1 MYRITHCEKLSDI
14 VFQWNVDA
22 PDVARAAQPGQFVML
37 RLHEGSE
44 RIPLTVADFD
54 REAGTITMVIQALG
68 KTTTEMMTRYS
79 TGDYFTD
86 FVGPVGRPQHISNVG
101 HVVLVGGGLG
111 IAPVYPQL
119 RAFKEAGNRVTAIVG
134 FRNRDLMFWLDRF
147 ERYADDLIVCT
158 DDGSYGRAGFVTEAL
173 RDLLENDKPDLAV
186 AIGPLPMMNACSET
200 TRPFG
205 VKTMVSLNA
214 IMVDGTGM
222 CGSCRVTVDG
232 KVRFACV
239 EGPDFD
245 AHQVDFPE
253 LLARQRRFKAQEA
266 KANEDYSHVCNIERL
281 LFEEEKRSY
290 KKLKTLLPHQ
300 VAMPERPAETRV
312 KNFKEVNLGFSI
324 EDAIEEAERCIQ
336 CKNPTCI
343 AGCPVQID
351 IPRFVR
357 HLLVRDIDG
366 ARDVISENNLFPSI
380 CGRVCPQESQCE
392 SQCILISKMEPVAI
406 GRLER
411 FVGDHARPQ
420 TLKRPRFERSLGRV
434 AIVGSGPAGLAASA
448 DLARCGAEV
457 TVFEALHV
465 IGGVLQYGIPPFR
478 LPRDIIDREVK
489 VLRDLGVRFETNK
502 VIGRTFTVEQLLT
515 ERGFDAVF
523 LGVGAGAP
531 SFLGIPGE
539 SAGQVYSANEFLTRV
554 NLMGGNQFPYRD
566 TPIALG
572 RSVVVIGAGNTAMDC
587 LRVAK
592 RLGVPQVRCVYR
604 RTEAEAPA
612 RLEELRHAKEEGID
626 FFFLHSPAAVLTDDE
641 GNVTGLR
648 VERMELGD
656 PDERGRRRPLGTGEF
671 SEIGCETVIIALG
684 TQANPI
690 IPETTPDLK
699 CQKWGYVIAD
709 DKLQTTT
716 KRGVFAGGDIVT
728 GGATVI
734 LAMGAGRRAAR
745 SIACWLSG
753 DRAAWPPTREDV
765 DNYVPPHPLPNLPE
779 PPAEAIARVL
789 EAEHRFSDRSSPVH
803 LGDQVVH
810 WECGDCG
817 KVSEGVAMPY
827 GRCNLCGG
835 KLSMVEPEP
844 LENAAAIAT
853 VRAAFEIQLGA
864 HAFYTRAATKAADP
878 VLRAMFNHFAEL
890 EHTQMQ
896 TLAKRFHTT
905 PPDDSAEIKL
915 TRAAQFAHVEQHPE
929 DPLNLLRLAIAFEQ
943 RALEKLDERLATAA
957 HGSEERKVL
966 KILRAEEHA
975 HIGMLMTELERWN
988 MGKPGMSFSVAA
1000 DLADGSIRHRPTG
1013 PSPSGLPAVN
1023 GAEILQRR

>member
-1 MYRITHCEKLSDI
+1 MYRIAHSERLSDV
-14 VFQWNVDA
+14 VFQW
-22 PDVARAAQPGQFVML
+22 DVEAMDIARAAQPGQFVML

-44 RIPLTVADFD
+44 RIPLTVADYD

-68 KTTTEMMTRYS
+68 KSTKEMMTHYKD
-79 TGDYFTD
+79 GDYFKD
-86 FVGPVGRPQHISNVG
+86 FVGPVGRPQHISKVG

-111 IAPVYPQL
+111 IAPIYPQL

-134 FRNRDLMFWLDRF
+134 FRNRDLMFWLERF
-147 ERYADDLIVCT
+147 REYADDLIVCT
-158 DDGSYGRAGFVTEAL
+158 DDGSFGRKGFVTDA
-173 RDLLENDKPDLAV
+173 LLELLQNDKPDLAI
-186 AIGPLPMMNACSET
+186 AIGPLPMMHACSKT
-200 TRPFG
+200 TRPFA

-222 CGSCRVTVDG
+222 CGSCRVTVG
-232 KVRFACV
+232 NKVRFACV

-245 AHQVDFPE
+245 AHEVDFDE
-253 LLARQRRFKAQEA
+253 LIARQRRFKAQEA
-266 KANEDYSHVCNIERL
+266 KANEDYTHVCDIERL

-290 KKLKTLLPHQ
+290 KKLKTLLPTQ
-300 VAMPERPAETRV
+300 VPMPERPAASRV
-312 KNFKEVNLGFSI
+312 RHFKEVNLGFAV
-324 EDAIEEAERCIQ
+324 EDAMEEAERCIQ

-351 IPRFVR
+351 IPRFIR

-392 SQCILISKMEPVAI
+392 SQCVLIAKMEPVAI

-411 FVGDHARPQ
+411 FVGDNAKPKILQRA
-420 TLKRPRFERSLGRV
+420 RFERSLGRV
-434 AIVGSGPAGLAASA
+434 AIVGSGPAGLAAAA
-448 DLARCGAEV
+448 DLVRCGAEV

-478 LPRDIIDREVK
+478 LPRDIIDREVQ
-489 VLRDLGVRFETNK
+489 VLRDMGVQFETNK
-502 VIGRTFTVEQLLT
+502 VVGKTFTVEQLLG
-515 ERGFDAVF
+515 ERSFDAVF

-531 SFLGIPGE
+531 SFLNIPGE

-566 TPIALG
+566 TPVALG
-572 RSVVVIGAGNTAMDC
+572 DSVVVIGAGNTAMDC

-592 RLGVPQVRCVYR
+592 RLGVPRVRCVYR

-612 RLEELRHAKEEGID
+612 RLEEMRHAKEEGIE
-626 FFFLHSPAAVLTDDE
+626 FFFLHSPKAVLTNDQGD
-641 GNVTGLR
+641 VTGLR
-648 VERMELGD
+648 VERMELGE
-656 PDERGRRRPLGTGEF
+656 PDERGRRRPVGTGDI
-671 SEIGCETVIIALG
+671 SEIDCETVIIALG

-690 IPETTPDLK
+690 IPETTPDLD
-699 CQKWGYVIAD
+699 CNQWGNVVAD
-709 DKLQTTT
+709 DKLQTTA

-745 SIACWLSG
+745 AMACWLSG
-753 DRAAWPPTREDV
+753 DRASWPPTREQV
-765 DNYVPPHPLPNLPE
+765 DAYIPPHPLPNLPE
-779 PPAEAIARVL
+779 PPAEAIGRVL
-789 EAEHRFSDRSSPVH
+789 EAEHRFAEQSSRIH
-803 LGDQVVH
+803 LGDQTVH

-817 KVSEGVAMPY
+817 KISEGIAMPY
-827 GRCNLCGG
+827 GRCSLCGG
-835 KLSMVEPEP
+835 KLAMVEPEP
-844 LENAAAIAT
+844 LENAQAIAT
-853 VRAAFEIQLGA
+853 IRAAFEIQLGA
-864 HAFYTRAATKAADP
+864 HAFYTRAATKAEDP

-905 PPDDSAEIKL
+905 PPDDSAEIRL

-943 RALEKLDERLATAA
+943 RALEKVDARLAVAA

-988 MGKPGMSFSVAA
+988 QGKPGMSFGVNVA
-1000 DLADGSIRHRPTG
+1000 
-1013 PSPSGLPAVN
+1013 
-1023 GAEILQRR
+1023 